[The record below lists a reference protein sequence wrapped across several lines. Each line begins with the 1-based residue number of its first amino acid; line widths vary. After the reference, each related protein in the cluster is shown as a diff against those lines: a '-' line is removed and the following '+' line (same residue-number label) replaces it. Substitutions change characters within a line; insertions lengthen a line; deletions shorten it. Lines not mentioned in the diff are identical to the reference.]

1 MRLSFIRRAGAWS
14 TGVLLGAVS
23 LLACAADSVPAPR
36 TPVAPATNTPP
47 SVATIELDV
56 PVVEPIP
63 PLQRGLSKAGRRH
76 NSNCRYWKSVVSPPD
91 PAREKNVCKI
101 CGG

>member
-1 MRLSFIRRAGAWS
+1 MRYRMFSRALGWAA
-14 TGVLLGAVS
+14 GGLLGAAS
-23 LLACAADSVPAPR
+23 LLACAADSTPTAR
-36 TPVAPATNTPP
+36 TPATNAPP

-63 PLQRGLSKAGRRH
+63 PLQRGLSKKGCRH

-91 PAREKNVCKI
+91 PAREKNVCKY

>member
-1 MRLSFIRRAGAWS
+1 MRYRIFNRALGWAAA
-14 TGVLLGAVS
+14 GLLGAAS
-23 LLACAADSVPAPR
+23 LLACAADTAPIPR
-36 TPVAPATNTPP
+36 TPATNAPP

-63 PLQRGLSKAGRRH
+63 SLQHGLSKAGRRH

-91 PAREKNVCKI
+91 PAKQKNVCKI

>member
-1 MRLSFIRRAGAWS
+1 MQRSFLRRACAW
-14 TGVLLGAVS
+14 TAGGLLGAAS
-23 LLACAADSVPAPR
+23 LLACAADPIATAR
-36 TPVAPATNTPP
+36 TPATNAPP

-63 PLQRGLSKAGRRH
+63 TLQHGLSKAGRRH

-91 PAREKNVCKI
+91 PAKEKNVCKI

>member
-1 MRLSFIRRAGAWS
+1 MRYRMFSRALGWAA
-14 TGVLLGAVS
+14 GGLLGAAS
-23 LLACAADSVPAPR
+23 LLACAADSTPAAR
-36 TPVAPATNTPP
+36 TPATNAPP